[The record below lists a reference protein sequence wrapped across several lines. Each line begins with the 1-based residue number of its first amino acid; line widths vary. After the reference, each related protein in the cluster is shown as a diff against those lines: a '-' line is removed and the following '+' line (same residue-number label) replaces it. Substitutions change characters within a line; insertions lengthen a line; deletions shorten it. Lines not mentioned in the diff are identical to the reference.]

1 MPYHWSSPLDATQHA
16 VKSNGRA
23 GLQLHITAHNAL
35 SSVGFFFMSITAAL
49 MALSTLALLD
59 NGVMWIIAAALGTA
73 LTAIWVA
80 LKASWRSGTM
90 REELEHWIDKVH
102 LRQIDPDGIC
112 QVWQANPY
120 WVDVEVQQTGGPVPN
135 YRTLRSGGR
144 TVEIGSFLSEQAR
157 PELAQDLQDTFLSA
171 VKRS

>member
-1 MPYHWSSPLDATQHA
+1 MPYHWSSPLDATQLA

-23 GLQLHITAHNAL
+23 GWQLHITAHNAL

-49 MALSTLALLD
+49 IALSILALLD

-73 LTAIWVA
+73 LIAIWVA

-90 REELEHWIDKVH
+90 REELELWIDKVH
-102 LRQIDPDGIC
+102 LRQIDPDGSC

-135 YRTLRSGGR
+135 YPTLCGRGR
-144 TVEIGSFLSEQAR
+144 TVEIGSLLSEQSR
-157 PELAQDLQDTFLSA
+157 PELAQYLQDTFLSA